1 MSEILIACSMLE
13 DEINLI
19 LQQENLRYP
28 VLWMERGLH
37 AAPIQLRSRLEAA
50 IRECEREYDTILLGY
65 CLCGGSLEGMMPTK
79 ATLAAMN
86 CYDCVNTL
94 MNDEGI
100 DQHSLY
106 FTAGWL
112 RSEQFIGKEYDATLQ
127 KRGPEK
133 TARIYR
139 KILKGY
145 THLRMMDTGAYDLQ
159 NWEKTAKETAQKLE
173 LSYDVKHA
181 STEILRKLLT
191 HCWDDSILVVPPGGT
206 IGRNQFLI

>member
-65 CLCGGSLEGMMPTK
+65 CLCGGSLEGMMSTK

-86 CYDCVNTL
+86 CYDCVNML

-112 RSEQFIGKEYDATLQ
+112 RSEQFIGKEYERL
-127 KRGPEK
+127 
-133 TARIYR
+133 
-139 KILKGY
+139 
-145 THLRMMDTGAYDLQ
+145 
-159 NWEKTAKETAQKLE
+159 
-173 LSYDVKHA
+173 
-181 STEILRKLLT
+181 
-191 HCWDDSILVVPPGGT
+191 
-206 IGRNQFLI
+206 

>member
-19 LQQENLRYP
+19 LQQEDLRYP

-37 AAPIQLRSRLEAA
+37 AIPVQLRSRLQEA
-50 IRECEREYDTILLGY
+50 IHECEKEYDTILLGY
-65 CLCGGSLEGMMPTK
+65 CLCGGSLEGVTSAK

-86 CYDCVNTL
+86 CYDCVNML
-94 MNDEGI
+94 MKNGEI
-100 DQHSLY
+100 DNHSLY

-112 RSEQFIGKEYDATLQ
+112 RSDQFIGKEYDATLQ

-159 NWEKTAKETAQKLE
+159 KWENTAKETARKLE
-173 LSYDVKHA
+173 LDYDVKCA

-191 HCWDDSILVVPPGGT
+191 HRWDQSILVVPPGKA
-206 IGRNQFLI
+206 IG